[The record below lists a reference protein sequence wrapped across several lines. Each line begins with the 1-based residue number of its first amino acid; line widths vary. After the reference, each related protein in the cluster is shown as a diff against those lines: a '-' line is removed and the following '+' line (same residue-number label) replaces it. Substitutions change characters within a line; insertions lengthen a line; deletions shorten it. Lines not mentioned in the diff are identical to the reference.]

1 VIIPGSENENKCF
14 APAPTSKDQKM
25 RAFLDNW
32 ANAFRLFLFRAVPA
46 DCISVAG
53 WQVAAFGLASLLIA
67 FCWDFHSIGIEGQF
81 SWEALPAAL
90 FPMSLVLIASIVA
103 AYALGRGDKMLL
115 LLQVFL
121 MIAAAID
128 LLVYAIYL
136 AVAYRPDAQ
145 RVLSVLSYGNYLA
158 PNAWLALA
166 CAKAAADL
174 LSVPVPRRAVAYIL
188 CGIFLFL
195 PLNGNYRQ
203 WSLWQEV
210 EDHNEPAAPAA
221 SGRLEEQVFYNQP
234 KILERELAGVKAGR
248 RGVVD
253 IYFVGVGGYA
263 YQDVFMKEIDAVSRL
278 FRQRFGT
285 EGKSISLINNRKT
298 LGDAPLA
305 SVTSLRASLQRV
317 AEVMDNDEDLVFL
330 FMTSHGSQTHR
341 FSLDLWPLRFLE
353 LDPVQLRALLDES
366 GIKYRVIVISAC
378 YSGGFIDPLRDENT
392 LVISASAPDKN
403 SFGCS
408 NEAEWTYFGKA
419 YFDESLRKTV
429 SFVDAFEDAKSV
441 IAEREKEA
449 GHVPSDPQMAL
460 GESIKPKLLQLQQ
473 QLAVAR

>member
-1 VIIPGSENENKCF
+1 
-14 APAPTSKDQKM
+14 M
-25 RAFLDNW
+25 RAILGNW
-32 ANAFRLFLFRAVPA
+32 ANAFRFLLFRAVPV

-53 WQVAAFGLASLLIA
+53 WQVAAFGLASLLVA
-67 FCWDFHSIGIEGQF
+67 FCWDFHGMGIEGQF
-81 SWEALPAAL
+81 SWEALPSAL
-90 FPMSLVLIASIVA
+90 FPMSLMLIASITA
-103 AYALGRGDKMLL
+103 AYALGNGDKMLL

-121 MIAAAID
+121 MVAAAID
-128 LLVYAIYL
+128 LLVYVIYL
-136 AVAYRPDAQ
+136 AVAYKPDAQ
-145 RVLSVLSYGNYLA
+145 RVLSVVGYGNYLA
-158 PNAWLALA
+158 PNAWLTLA

-174 LSVPVPRRAVAYIL
+174 LSVPVPRRGVAYIV

-195 PLNGNYRQ
+195 PLNGTYRQ
-203 WSLWQEV
+203 RGLWQEV
-210 EDHNEPAAPAA
+210 EDHKELATPAA
-221 SGRLEEQVFYNQP
+221 SSRLAEEVFYDQP
-234 KILERELAGVKAGR
+234 KILERQLAAVKVGR

-285 EGKSISLINNRKT
+285 AGKSISLINNHKT
-298 LGDAPLA
+298 LADTPLA

-317 AEVMDNDEDLVFL
+317 AEVMDNDEDLLFL

-341 FSLDLWPLRFLE
+341 FSLDLRPLRFLE
-353 LDPVQLRALLDES
+353 LDPMRLRALLDES
-366 GIKYRVIVISAC
+366 GIKNRVIVISAC
-378 YSGGFIDPLRDENT
+378 YSGGFIDPLRNENT

-408 NEAEWTYFGKA
+408 NEAEWTHFGKA
-419 YFDESLRKTV
+419 YFDESLRKTA
-429 SFVDAFEDAKSV
+429 SFVNAFEDAKSI

-449 GHVPSDPQMAL
+449 GHIPSDPQIAL

-473 QLAVAR
+473 ELAVAR

>member
-1 VIIPGSENENKCF
+1 
-14 APAPTSKDQKM
+14 
-25 RAFLDNW
+25 
-32 ANAFRLFLFRAVPA
+32 
-46 DCISVAG
+46 
-53 WQVAAFGLASLLIA
+53 
-67 FCWDFHSIGIEGQF
+67 
-81 SWEALPAAL
+81 
-90 FPMSLVLIASIVA
+90 MSLVLIASIVA
-103 AYALGRGDKMLL
+103 AYALGSGDKMLL

-136 AVAYRPDAQ
+136 AAAYKPDAQ
-145 RVLSVLSYGNYLA
+145 RVLSILSYGNHLA
-158 PNAWLALA
+158 PNAWLTLA

-195 PLNGNYRQ
+195 PLNGTYRQ
-203 WSLWQEV
+203 RSLWQEV
-210 EDHNEPAAPAA
+210 EDHNALAAPAV
-221 SGRLEEQVFYNQP
+221 SGRLEEEVFYDQP
-234 KILERELAGVKAGR
+234 KILERELGGR

-263 YQDVFMKEIDAVSRL
+263 YQDVFMKEIEAVSRL

-285 EGKSISLINNRKT
+285 ERKSISLINNRKS
-298 LGDAPLA
+298 LADAPLA

-341 FSLDLWPLRFLE
+341 FSLDLRPLRFLE

-378 YSGGFIDPLRDENT
+378 YSGGFIDQLRDENT

-429 SFVDAFEDAKSV
+429 SFVDAFEAAKSV